1 MEARVETFASVQI
14 PDFRLL
20 LAGRLLATLAIL
32 IQTIA
37 VGWQIYSLTQDPLML
52 GCIGLAEA
60 LPAIGVGLYA
70 GHVADV
76 ADRRLI
82 ALASIFVLLLSMLGL
97 FAGSAYIHDNNVLTP
112 IIFALI
118 ALTGFAR
125 GFYGPAVFG
134 MVSDIIPRELY
145 GNAAA
150 WNTAV
155 WQASAVAG
163 PILGGIIYVGVG
175 GTATYFLSAVLLV
188 GSLICFFLTKT
199 RTVLHKT
206 EEKVSIAE
214 NIKEGLRFV
223 FSNEVIVGAMAMDLF
238 AVLFGGVVALL
249 PIFAKEIFQMGPQ
262 ALGVLRAAPSVG
274 SFIIAAILTRH
285 PISRRTGHV
294 FLASVAGFGLCMIGF
309 GLSRNFYVSFLLLV
323 ISGILDGISMWTRST
338 VYQLLTPSNM
348 KGRMAAVNQMFIGS
362 SNEIGEF
369 ESGVA
374 AKFLGLIPSV
384 LFGGCMTLL
393 VVAVA
398 FVKAPKLRKLH
409 IQNLYKE
416 VV

>member
-1 MEARVETFASVQI
+1 MEANENPMASAQI
-14 PDFRLL
+14 PDFRWL
-20 LAGRLLATLAIL
+20 LAGRLLATLAVL

-37 VGWQIYSLTQDPLML
+37 VGWQIYALTHKPLML
-52 GCIGLAEA
+52 GLLGLAEA

-76 ADRRLI
+76 MDRRRIALVAVVGLLI
-82 ALASIFVLLLSMLGL
+82 AMLGL
-97 FAGSAYIHDNNVLTP
+97 WAGSTYITNTDVLMP
-112 IIFALI
+112 IVFFCVAI
-118 ALTGFAR
+118 TGFAR
-125 GFYGPAVFG
+125 GFYNPSVFG

-155 WQASAVAG
+155 WQASAVGG
-163 PILGGIIYVGVG
+163 PILGGLIYVAVG
-175 GTATYFLSAVLLV
+175 PSATYFLSSALLMC
-188 GSLICFFLTKT
+188 SLMCFVTIKS

-206 EEKVSIAE
+206 EEKVGIAE
-214 NIKEGLRFV
+214 NIKEGLNFV

-249 PIFAKEIFQMGPQ
+249 PIFADQVFKMGPQ

-274 SFIIAAILTRH
+274 SFLIAAILTRH
-285 PISRRTGHV
+285 PISRETGHV
-294 FLASVAGFGLCMIGF
+294 FMASVAGFGLCMIGF
-309 GLSRNFYVSFLLLV
+309 GLSRNFYISFSLLV

-374 AKFLGLIPSV
+374 AQYLGLIPSV
-384 LFGGCMTLL
+384 IFGGCMTLL

-398 FVKAPKLRKLH
+398 AVKAPKLRKLH
-409 IQNLYKE
+409 VHDLYKE
-416 VV
+416 AV